1 VRFENLADRFDQT
14 TKKTNFI
21 DLQKFGNDLYKDVNG
36 DVPEGLSIME
46 VTLQGNLDKNATEAK
61 RFKWRGLDDGSILP
75 YSKAPKDMA
84 NFMGIALEPQRI
96 RTFKIDFKPAA
107 IEVMEEIVN
116 EKGEP
121 VNEKGELIPIAPK

>member
-1 VRFENLADRFDQT
+1 
-14 TKKTNFI
+14 
-21 DLQKFGNDLYKDVNG
+21 
-36 DVPEGLSIME
+36 VPEGLSIME